1 MSYQDYLEHFFK
13 QRAASF
19 KLKGVDVDLNKQSFV
34 HSYIEC
40 GFGSLPKDST
50 WIEKWNGEINESE
63 YSKSENKGEYDFSG
77 TIKLHFID
85 FNVQLSNINEKDIIN
100 YKKYMS
106 GDQGLYDGEEIGDWD
121 VDFHDNNIG
130 KHIGTPYQFAK
141 GNFTIDNMEFE
152 DYLILDPDFYSE
164 YGGGNVWAEPWN
176 GRYNQEEYKG
186 YRIFHPTK
194 KKFVRVSLTN
204 EGSFG
209 DPHLFLDVSLKDK
222 MEIKKL
228 SGIFDGQT
236 EFKYGIDVQDYISR
250 LKL

>member
-19 KLKGVDVDLNKQSFV
+19 KLKGVDVDMNKQSFV

-40 GFGSLPKDST
+40 GFGSLPKDSI
-50 WIEKWNGEINESE
+50 WIEKWDGEINESG
-63 YSKSENKGEYDFSG
+63 YSKLENKGEYDFSG

-85 FNVQLSNINEKDIIN
+85 FNFSVRHLSEENIKN

-106 GDQGLYDGEEIGDWD
+106 GDQGLYDGDWD
-121 VDFHDNNIG
+121 SHFHDDNVG

-176 GRYNQEEYKG
+176 GRYTQEEYKG

-194 KKFVRVSLTN
+194 KKFVRVSLSADDN
-204 EGSFG
+204 FG

-222 MEIKKL
+222 KQVEKL
-228 SGIFDGQT
+228 SEIYDGQT
-236 EFKYGIDVQDYISR
+236 QFRYGIDVQDYISR

>member
-1 MSYQDYLEHFFK
+1 MSYQDHLEHFFSL
-13 QRAASF
+13 RAASY
-19 KLKGVDVDLNKQSFV
+19 KLKGVDVDMNKQSFV

-40 GFGSLPKDST
+40 GFASLPKDST

-63 YSKSENKGEYDFSG
+63 YSKPENKGEYDFSG
-77 TIKLHFID
+77 TIKLHFVD
-85 FNVQLSNINEKDIIN
+85 FNVPLSNIPEKDIKN
-100 YKKYMS
+100 YKKYMN
-106 GDQGLYDGEEIGDWD
+106 GNQGLYDGEEIGDWD

-236 EFKYGIDVQDYISR
+236 EFKYV
-250 LKL
+250 